1 MDRRACCI
9 RAIFSLNRL
18 CGRLTNWILVLVAL
32 VVVQSAFATGRDR
45 IVDSGD
51 MPKSPVRGNIHP
63 LAKAGLDQG
72 SVSGSTVMHHITIF
86 FNRTLEQQNDLDR
99 LLKEQQD
106 PSSGNYHKWLPA
118 PEYALRFGLSEGDFQ
133 KVTT

>member
-1 MDRRACCI
+1 
-9 RAIFSLNRL
+9 
-18 CGRLTNWILVLVAL
+18 
-32 VVVQSAFATGRDR
+32 
-45 IVDSGD
+45 D

-86 FNRTLEQQNDLDR
+86 FDRTLEQQSDLDR

-106 PSSGNYHKWLPA
+106 PSSANYHKWLSA

-133 KVTT
+133 KVTTWLQEHGFSIVEKANSRSYVVFSGSAEQVQSAFGIQIHR